1 VTTVNDP
8 LHHGPYLGPIRA
20 SVIVPAYNAERTI
33 RRAIASA
40 LTQTE
45 QRCEV
50 LVIDDASGDDTAAIV
65 ASVAERDR
73 RVCLLRNTTNLG
85 PAASRNRGLAAA
97 HGDWV
102 VLLDADDEILPH
114 RIETL
119 ISLGQRHG
127 ADLVA
132 DNLLLCPEDGTGSV
146 KPMIPPRAL
155 PAGKFLSAAAFVAGN
170 VGSRWT
176 PRVSYGFLQPIIRRD
191 FLQKHDLRYDERN
204 RFAEDFL
211 LYTACLLKG
220 ARWWITPQAM
230 YRYWVRAGS
239 STDVQSAADLQRI
252 RSMEQKLLRDEP
264 LVAADPKLARALRRH
279 MAVIDRFYHYRA
291 FTDAVKARTG
301 AKAFQLLFESASG
314 FGQILLESALRAPT
328 IAIKALRGGYRGG
341 RSAASRVP
349 AGTGGA
355 KGS

>member
-1 VTTVNDP
+1 MGNDP
-8 LHHGPYLGPIRA
+8 VYDGPIRA
-20 SVIVPAYNAERTI
+20 SVVVPAYNAERTI

-40 LTQTE
+40 LAQTE

-50 LVIDDASGDDTAAIV
+50 LVIDDASGDATAAIV
-65 ASVAERDR
+65 ASLADQDR
-73 RVCLLRNTTNLG
+73 RVSLLRNPTNRG
-85 PAASRNRGLAAA
+85 PAASRNRGLAVAR
-97 HGDWV
+97 GDWV
-102 VLLDADDEILPH
+102 VLLDADDELLPT

-119 ISLGQRHG
+119 VALGQRHG

-132 DNLLLCPEDGTGSV
+132 DNLLICPEDDPGQA
-146 KPMIPPRAL
+146 KPMISARAL
-155 PAGKFLSAAAFVAGN
+155 PAGRFLSTAAFVAGN

-176 PRVSYGFLQPIIRRD
+176 PRVSYGFLQPIMRRD
-191 FLQKHDLRYDERN
+191 FLQTHDLLYDERN

-239 STDVQSAADLQRI
+239 STDVQSAADLLRI

-264 LVAADPKLARALRRH
+264 LVASDPELARALRRH
-279 MAVIDRFYHYRA
+279 MAIIDRFYRYRA

-301 AKAFQLLFESASG
+301 AAALKLLFESASG
-314 FGQILLESALRAPT
+314 FWQILLESALRAPT
-328 IAIKALRGGYRGG
+328 IAMKALRGGYRGG
-341 RSAASRVP
+341 RPSASRVP
-349 AGTGGA
+349 AGTGGPRD
-355 KGS
+355 S